1 MSEESF
7 LSKANKYRK
16 EIIVGL
22 LIILLIVFM
31 VQNNQDVTFHL
42 VFTDMQV
49 PLIVLILGFAALGAS
64 IVGVYWMLSVRDKN
78 RTIKDLTRE
87 VVQLKEYAETQKEL
101 DQASKENT

>member
-1 MSEESF
+1 MAEESF
-7 LSKANKYRK
+7 LSKVNKYRK

-22 LIILLIVFM
+22 LVILLIVFM

-49 PLIVLILGFAALGAS
+49 PLIVLILGFAALGAA

-78 RTIKDLTRE
+78 RTIKDLS
-87 VVQLKEYAETQKEL
+87 KEILQMKEFAETQKEL
-101 DQASKENT
+101 DKATKEQE